1 MGNLFMWISV
11 ILLFLGLP
19 ASIIVTIIAFIKKN
33 TNSLFKFSVP
43 MVIGAILFFTVF
55 GSILLPDS
63 EIETQVAEKTEKEET
78 SESDTESE
86 QESKKET
93 KKPEK
98 TKTEDNKKEENK
110 EEPKVELTEAEYKS
124 NCKEVYN
131 ADVFKNTI
139 PVGQF
144 VKVRVMASEKYKYG
158 ITDMWGIITEDITEK
173 YSLERNSLGCT
184 VMHESTKNDA
194 VPSYFGEQIY
204 VMFQEGGVLNL
215 DTFKTGQKFTLYGE
229 VIQNKNGTF
238 ILPKYY
244 E

>member
-1 MGNLFMWISV
+1 MQKSSRNALIV
-11 ILLFLGLP
+11 I
-19 ASIIVTIIAFIKKN
+19 AII
-33 TNSLFKFSVP
+33 L
-43 MVIGAILFFTVF
+43 VIGII
-55 GSILLPDS
+55 GGNS
-63 EIETQVAEKTEKEET
+63 EEKVEKKEETTKTESNKDEVQENDADKGQQQTTEKENPKEL
-78 SESDTESE
+78 TESE
-86 QESKKET
+86 
-93 KKPEK
+93 
-98 TKTEDNKKEENK
+98 
-110 EEPKVELTEAEYKS
+110 YKDQ
-124 NCKEVYN
+124 CKEVYN

-158 ITDMWGIITEDITEK
+158 RTDMWGIITEDITEK
-173 YSLERNSLGCT
+173 YNLQRNSLGCT

-194 VPSYFGEQIY
+194 VPSYFGDQMY

>member
-1 MGNLFMWISV
+1 MEKIFKITLIAM
-11 ILLFLGLP
+11 
-19 ASIIVTIIAFIKKN
+19 AIIVAIVVLFIDFEEQPNENIVVENEIKN
-33 TNSLFKFSVP
+33 N
-43 MVIGAILFFTVF
+43 
-55 GSILLPDS
+55 
-63 EIETQVAEKTEKEET
+63 IEKDKQQVAEKDETTEPEQKKEL
-78 SESDTESE
+78 TESE
-86 QESKKET
+86 
-93 KKPEK
+93 
-98 TKTEDNKKEENK
+98 
-110 EEPKVELTEAEYKS
+110 YKA

-158 ITDMWGIITEDITEK
+158 RTDVWGIITEDITEK
-173 YSLERNSLGCT
+173 YNLARNSLGCT

-194 VPSYFGEQIY
+194 VPSYFGEQMY

>member
-1 MGNLFMWISV
+1 MKKMKIFVCL
-11 ILLFLGLP
+11 IL
-19 ASIIVTIIAFIKKN
+19 SIIVLNGCIYVPEEQTEN
-33 TNSLFKFSVP
+33 TDLQ
-43 MVIGAILFFTVF
+43 
-55 GSILLPDS
+55 
-63 EIETQVAEKTEKEET
+63 EQV
-78 SESDTESE
+78 
-86 QESKKET
+86 
-93 KKPEK
+93 
-98 TKTEDNKKEENK
+98 EDQEENK
-110 EEPKVELTEAEYKS
+110 EEPKVELTESEYKA
-124 NCKEVYN
+124 NCQEIYN
-131 ADVFKNTI
+131 DDIFKNTI

-158 ITDMWGIITEDITEK
+158 RTDMWGIITEDITEK

-238 ILPKYY
+238 ILTKYY